1 MTNSQRVKNY
11 CEEFCD
17 TLGVL
22 DEFVLFGVLLLEVV
36 EEVVVFEAVCD
47 DEAGTEDAAEEIL
60 LEVLE
65 EVTTD
70 TSPKIRPP

>member
-11 CEEFCD
+11 SEEFCD

-36 EEVVVFEAVCD
+36 EEVAVVFEEVCD

-60 LEVLE
+60 LEV
-65 EVTTD
+65 
-70 TSPKIRPP
+70 